1 VNKVQRFLGLVQYI
15 AQFMPDLSAY
25 TGPLSSLCSETRMF
39 HWRPLHDKCLEMIKA
54 LACKTPILKPI
65 DPSMGEP
72 IWLVCD
78 TSVSGVGA
86 MYGQGADW
94 RTCRPAGFMSQKFSV
109 AQFSYKTW
117 DHEALAILE
126 GFLQWED
133 KLLGRK
139 VNVVTDHE
147 ALGFF
152 KTLDCIIKQSSG
164 LLVAVLSERSAG

>member
-1 VNKVQRFLGLVQYI
+1 MQYI

-25 TGPLSSLCSETRMF
+25 TGPLSSLCSETCMF
-39 HWRPLHDKCLEMIKA
+39 HWRPLHDKCLEIIKG

-65 DPSMGEP
+65 DPTSGEP

-94 RTCRPAGFMSQKFSV
+94 RTCRPAGFMSRKFTS
-109 AQFSYKTW
+109 AQFSYQTW
-117 DHEALAILE
+117 DHEALAILK

-133 KLLGRK
+133 KLLGRR
-139 VNVVTDHE
+139 VNVVTDHK
-147 ALGFF
+147 ALRFF
-152 KTLDCIIKQSSG
+152 KTQQRLTSRQTRWMEF
-164 LLVAVLSERSAG
+164 LE